1 LRSIELQ
8 ERGRS
13 EHQEPEMIT
22 AAENELLTR
31 VGRGTPMGQFIRQF
45 WIPACLSS
53 ELVAD
58 GPQMRLMLL
67 GEKLIAFRDTA
78 GRVGI
83 FDHLCPHRLSSLFL
97 GRNEDHGIRCA
108 YHGWKFDVDGNCL
121 DQPNLPDKNKYPAG
135 VKATAYKTIERG
147 GLVFVYMGERAVAPP
162 LPEIDAITCEQPDD
176 RNIALTQRDCNWL
189 QALEGDVDTSHL
201 GFLHAGHIDA
211 SKMDPNDAATYTV
224 LNKAPRINVSEMPF
238 GTMYSAQRDAMEG
251 HEHHRFASFIFPF
264 WVLYP
269 SDRMERNLSANA
281 WVPIDDEHTMI
292 FNIDLQRASGNYK
305 SLKYADGTVIPG
317 MARPLEYLPR
327 TNDWM
332 GRWRPVKNKS
342 NDHGL
347 DREMQRRGD
356 SYTGI
361 VGIPLQDQAIQE
373 TMDPIIDRTKE
384 HLASSDRMVMLTR
397 RVLLKAARDYR
408 DSGKLP
414 AVLDD
419 PSLCRQ
425 ARGGDVISSK
435 GTDWLDAYEETMTAL
450 HGPAR
455 GVAAE

>member
-1 LRSIELQ
+1 MCCEHPFAPGCAACSADRGAHDFRNTNKGAQKQGSATARLIEVDTNCVLYRRRQNLPLRSIELT
-8 ERGRS
+8 RARTK

-45 WIPACLSS
+45 WIPASLSS

-67 GEKLIAFRDTA
+67 GEKLIAFRDTG

-83 FDHLCPHRLSSLFL
+83 MDHRCPHRLSSLFL
-97 GRNEDHGIRCA
+97 GLNEDHGIRCA

-189 QALEGDVDTSHL
+189 QALEGDIDTSHL

-211 SKMDPNDAATYTV
+211 SKMDPKDAATYTV

-251 HEHHRFASFIFPF
+251 HEHERPDGTESVGECLGA
-264 WVLYP
+264 
-269 SDRMERNLSANA
+269 DRRRAY
-281 WVPIDDEHTMI
+281 H
-292 FNIDLQRASGNYK
+292 DLQH
-305 SLKYADGTVIPG
+305 
-317 MARPLEYLPR
+317 RPAAC
-327 TNDWM
+327 
-332 GRWRPVKNKS
+332 
-342 NDHGL
+342 
-347 DREMQRRGD
+347 QRQFQV
-356 SYTGI
+356 T
-361 VGIPLQDQAIQE
+361 
-373 TMDPIIDRTKE
+373 
-384 HLASSDRMVMLTR
+384 
-397 RVLLKAARDYR
+397 
-408 DSGKLP
+408 
-414 AVLDD
+414 
-419 PSLCRQ
+419 
-425 ARGGDVISSK
+425 
-435 GTDWLDAYEETMTAL
+435 
-450 HGPAR
+450 
-455 GVAAE
+455 